1 MAQRLRQASNSRGT
15 VAGWILLLLLLTAIM
30 LGAFAVLEAA
40 ASWESKV
47 RTNAAERQASLSVPA
62 PSPSELEAA
71 NTPAAPEELKAPAA
85 EEPVS
90 PTEAVQPDTEPEE
103 PDVPEEPETARV
115 TLMALGDN
123 LIHNCVYWS
132 AQKNDGTYD
141 FTPFYADHL
150 PSAVHLPCSGSS
162 PDIH

>member
-47 RTNAAERQASLSVPA
+47 QTNAAQRQASLSAPASA
-62 PSPSELEAA
+62 PSDPEPAD
-71 NTPAAPEELKAPAA
+71 TPAAPEELEAPAA

-132 AQKNDGTYD
+132 AQ
-141 FTPFYADHL
+141 
-150 PSAVHLPCSGSS
+150 
-162 PDIH
+162 

>member
-47 RTNAAERQASLSVPA
+47 RTNAAERQASLSVHA

-71 NTPAAPEELKAPAA
+71 NTPAAPEEPEAPAA
-85 EEPVS
+85 EEPEAPAAEEPLS
-90 PTEAVQPDTEPEE
+90 PTEAVRPCTEP
-103 PDVPEEPETARV
+103 
-115 TLMALGDN
+115 
-123 LIHNCVYWS
+123 
-132 AQKNDGTYD
+132 
-141 FTPFYADHL
+141 
-150 PSAVHLPCSGSS
+150 
-162 PDIH
+162 